1 MSECVLK
8 KIFLICE
15 MNLFPNQNLQQ
26 IFIVSEDYIED
37 WKNIKGI
44 NMSFVSLF
52 ASPEYKSVSQ
62 NIIAALLFDIA
73 TEGFEKVDR
82 QLVEEV
88 FFESI
93 NDASENILRSDKT
106 KRKLLN
112 NLQVKNLEKELA
124 IFRES
129 GQPLDDD
136 YFEKRFSG
144 VISRKNAEKIAPAF
158 LEIFRQKIAD
168 DPEFLEQ
175 VMEYYLE
182 DLQDG
187 AWEATDEEPEA
198 LAEIFEEM
206 QQFEAAV
213 PVEIEQPEETEQERE
228 EAEDA
233 PEIHFQKE
241 FELVYMNNPQSGQV
255 IHWNHGRYVLP
266 VRGLRKLE
274 MALSQGSLLY
284 VIGTPG
290 CGKSLLISAYL
301 HNLVFNKSLEGK
313 DIYYFRFVEGISDY
327 ASFVKSLTMFLDHQ
341 KLGGKQEDIARDLPL
356 YVLRSRSLFVI
367 DNLHQVKDPQLL
379 KLIAQI
385 WAAAE
390 GSTTFRGKLIVVD
403 RERMKDLTPT
413 KKYHYYYRGLSI
425 AESSAL
431 IRDKWR
437 LEMPRMLARQLAKK
451 FFGNPLLMLLFKNWW
466 NLETHTDTE
475 LERFVDQMP
484 LVDPAIKDITALRDF
499 VAEHLY
505 ETFERIDTRLN
516 SFLKAAS
523 VFRIPEQEK
532 FFDQVY
538 DRIGGGDIQSQLE
551 KLVEKHDLVTYDDNL
566 NRYEIHELVN
576 DYYYRAIQSVQLK
589 RILHN
594 SAGQLYQ
601 ERYRKSQKNVDA
613 IEGAYHFRAAE
624 REEESI
630 LLLEPVMTSESI
642 GEHEIT
648 QVLSILEDVNFDL
661 LDTDLAK
668 MDVLYGRGR
677 FYLHVGLLKQAEQDL
692 LACDSLEPPDPLK
705 ASLAY
710 HLGLI
715 ARSQGKIDRAFNLFQ
730 EALRIYDL
738 VDDKKGTAE
747 VYTQLSE
754 IYMERGQS
762 DFAFEVLTKSLLLYQ
777 ELDDQM
783 GSLHAYSHLGA
794 LSKEKHHWD
803 SAYDYYHKSLEIYE
817 QLHDYAG
824 IATAL
829 KNLGEIHEVRGE
841 WDEALRLFNREVK
854 IDEKLKDPVATA
866 KSYERIG
873 TIHRQKGDIERAM
886 EYYYN
891 AQEILEDSDD
901 LNSLA
906 SVYNNIGTVHF
917 SRNEWDA
924 AMSFFQKSQEIYEK
938 TDSPDEYGRSFSQIA
953 NVYKALKQW
962 ERALDIYD
970 KALEIKEKTEDSRGI
985 AEIYENIGDIYHARG
1000 EFQYALEVYDRSIAM
1015 YETLNYDRGIAAVY
1029 SKVGQVHRND
1039 KQLQKAIQSYQKAV
1053 QFYRKVNEKRGLAD
1067 VYLALGGIFRDQREW
1082 PRALEFFRKSIEL
1095 YQELKNPKGLSKAYY
1110 NVGTI
1115 YHDTSEWESALEFYR
1130 KSVPF
1135 FEESGDLLS
1144 LAQAMGNI
1152 SSIEFERKEHIPAI
1166 SKQVEILL
1174 YFQANNRTEMVER
1187 VMANLMACHQ
1197 ELGPN
1202 TFQALLNTCLE
1213 KIAED
1218 GVSWGPHHVVPP
1230 DKAAKMIQKIFYSS

>member
-1 MSECVLK
+1 
-8 KIFLICE
+8 
-15 MNLFPNQNLQQ
+15 
-26 IFIVSEDYIED
+26 
-37 WKNIKGI
+37 
-44 NMSFVSLF
+44 MSFASLF
-52 ASPEYKSVSQ
+52 TSPEYKSVTD
-62 NIIAALLFDIA
+62 NIIAALLFDIGS
-73 TEGFEKVDR
+73 EGFEKVDR

-93 NDASENILRSDKT
+93 NDAAENILRSDKT

-124 IFRES
+124 GFREG
-129 GQPLDDD
+129 GQLLEED
-136 YFEKRFSG
+136 YFENRFSE

-158 LEIFRQKIAD
+158 LEIFRRKISE

-187 AWEATDEEPEA
+187 IWEMNGEQPEA
-198 LAEIFEEM
+198 LAEILEEI
-206 QQFEAAV
+206 QEIEAAIS
-213 PVEIEQPEETEQERE
+213 PENDLPGETVEKEDTPEV
-228 EAEDA
+228 
-233 PEIHFQKE
+233 HFRKE

-255 IHWNHGRYVLP
+255 IHWNHDRYVLP

-274 MALSQGSLLY
+274 LALTQGSLLY
-284 VIGTPG
+284 IIGIPG

-313 DIYYFRFVEGISDY
+313 DIYYYRFVEGISDY
-327 ASFVKSLTMFLDHQ
+327 SSFVKSISVFLEHQ
-341 KLGGKQEDIARDLPL
+341 KLGGKQEEIARDIPL
-356 YVLRSRSLFVI
+356 YVLRSRSVFVI
-367 DNLHQVKDPQLL
+367 DDLHQVKDPQLL

-385 WAAAE
+385 WGAAE
-390 GSTTFRGKLIVVD
+390 NSTTFRGKLIVVD
-403 RERMKDLTPT
+403 RERTIDLTPT
-413 KKYHYYYRGLSI
+413 KKYHYHYRGLSI

-431 IRDKWR
+431 LRDKWR

-451 FFGNPLLMLLFKNWW
+451 FIGNPLLMLLFRNWW
-466 NLETHTDTE
+466 NFETHTDTE

-484 LVDPAIKDITALRDF
+484 LVEPAIKDITALRDF

-505 ETFERIDTRLN
+505 DTFERVDTRLN

-523 VFRIPEQEK
+523 IFRIPEQEK
-532 FFDQVY
+532 FFDRVY

-551 KLVEKHDLVTYDDNL
+551 KLVEKHDLLVYDDNL
-566 NRYEIHELVN
+566 NRYEIHELVREF
-576 DYYYRAIQSVQLK
+576 YFQAIHSVQLK

-601 ERYRKSQKNVDA
+601 NRFRTSKRNVDA

-630 LLLEPVMTSESI
+630 LLLEPVMTAEYI

-648 QVLSILEDVNFDL
+648 QVLSILEGVNFDL

-668 MDVLYGRGR
+668 MDALYGRGK
-677 FYLHVGLLKQAEQDL
+677 FYFHVGLLKQAEQDL
-692 LACDSLEPPDPLK
+692 LACDSLQPPDPLK

-710 HLGLI
+710 FLGLI
-715 ARSQGKIDRAFNLFQ
+715 TRSQGKIDRAFNLFQ

-738 VDDKKGTAE
+738 IVDKKGTAE

-754 IYMERGQS
+754 IYLERGQS
-762 DFAFEVLTKSLLLYQ
+762 DFAFEVLEKSLLLYR
-777 ELDDQM
+777 ELEDQM
-783 GSLHAYSHLGA
+783 GTLHAYSHLGA

-803 SAYDYYHKSLEIYE
+803 SAHDYYQKSLEIYE
-817 QLHDYAG
+817 QLHDYTG

-829 KNLGEIHEVRGE
+829 RNLGEIHEVRGE
-841 WDEALRLFNREVK
+841 WDEALRLFNREIK
-854 IDEKLKDPVATA
+854 IDGKLRDRVATA
-866 KSYERIG
+866 KSYERMG

-886 EYYYN
+886 EYYKD
-891 AQEILEDSDD
+891 AEEILEDSDD
-901 LNSLA
+901 FNSLA
-906 SVYNNIGTVHF
+906 SVYNNIGTIHF
-917 SRNEWDA
+917 SRGEWDT
-924 AMSFFQKSQEIYEK
+924 AMSFYQKSQEMYEK
-938 TDSPDEYGRSFSQIA
+938 TDNHDEYGKSFSQIA

-970 KALEIKEKTEDSRGI
+970 KALEIKEKSEDSQGI

-1015 YETLNYDRGIAAVY
+1015 YETLHHEPGIAAVH
-1029 SKVGQVHRND
+1029 SKIGHVHRND

-1053 QFYRKVNEKRGLAD
+1053 QFYRKINDKRGLAD
-1067 VYLALGGIFRDQREW
+1067 IYLALGSIFRDQREW
-1082 PRALEFFRKSIEL
+1082 PRALEFFRKSIEA
-1095 YQELKNPKGLSKAYY
+1095 YQELKISKGLSRAYY
-1110 NVGTI
+1110 NIGTI
-1115 YHDTSEWESALEFYR
+1115 YHDTGEWESALEFYR
-1130 KSVPF
+1130 KSLPF
-1135 FEESGDLLS
+1135 FEEAGDLLS
-1144 LAQAMGNI
+1144 LAQALGNI

-1174 YFQANNRTEMVER
+1174 YFQVNSRPEMVER

-1202 TFQALLNTCLE
+1202 TFQALLNNCLE
-1213 KIAED
+1213 KISEE
-1218 GVSWGPHHVVPP
+1218 GISWGAHQILLP
-1230 DKAAKMIQKIFYSS
+1230 DKASKMIQKIFYSS